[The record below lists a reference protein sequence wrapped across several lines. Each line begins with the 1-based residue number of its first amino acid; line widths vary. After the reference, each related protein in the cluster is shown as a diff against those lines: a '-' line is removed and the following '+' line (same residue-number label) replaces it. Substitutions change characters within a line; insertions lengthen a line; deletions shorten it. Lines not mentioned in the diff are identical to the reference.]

1 MIRNDLKR
9 LLDQKGITPY
19 KLHQQAGI
27 HKATALKLYHES
39 DYIPRPDVM
48 EKLAETYGWQ
58 PGWYITW
65 VPSDVINACLNTTSI
80 V

>member
-19 KLHQQAGI
+19 RLHKEAGI
-27 HKATALKLYHES
+27 HKATALKLYHDRE
-39 DYIPRPDVM
+39 YIPRPDVM
-48 EKLAETYGWQ
+48 DKLAETYGWQ

-65 VPSDVINACLNTTSI
+65 MPKEVAEGYAASA
-80 V
+80 

>member
-1 MIRNDLKR
+1 MIRNELDK

-27 HKATALKLYHES
+27 HKATALRLYR
-39 DYIPRPDVM
+39 DRGYIPRPDVM

-58 PGWYITW
+58 PGWYITY
-65 VPSDVINACLNTTSI
+65 VPDEVIKALPATA
-80 V
+80 